1 MTQYA
6 VLVSYNDFNINF
18 CDFVEVPVN
27 GTLHQFRWAICE
39 KLRDAKVAF
48 ITANELSLVTKAVP
62 MHLLKDSAN
71 FYNLVHAYNVVEIEA
86 FYETMLPLTSSL
98 SDCNISDICTKAI
111 PVKGTTK
118 RANLPTR
125 LDREDTLVESQVFSP
140 RLSNKDKDNE
150 LPPPAYSSVDNTAA
164 NMQFSTNFI
173 YTC

>member
-48 ITANELSLVTKAVP
+48 ITANELSLITKAVP

-98 SDCNISDICTKAI
+98 SD
-111 PVKGTTK
+111 
-118 RANLPTR
+118 
-125 LDREDTLVESQVFSP
+125 
-140 RLSNKDKDNE
+140 
-150 LPPPAYSSVDNTAA
+150 
-164 NMQFSTNFI
+164 
-173 YTC
+173 